1 MMHKFSTYI
10 IEFPKMKIIISS
22 TSLVGLLAMMPGR
35 ANAFVI
41 PVPEIDAGTAGIA
54 IGLAI
59 GVVALI
65 REHRRKK

>member
-1 MMHKFSTYI
+1 MNNLLT
-10 IEFPKMKIIISS
+10 KIKSLLSS
-22 TSLVGLLAMMPGR
+22 TTVVGLVAMLPGL
-35 ANAFVI
+35 ANAFAL

>member
-1 MMHKFSTYI
+1 MKTI
-10 IEFPKMKIIISS
+10 IPS

-35 ANAFVI
+35 ANAFVL
-41 PVPEIDAGTAGIA
+41 PVPEINAGTAGIA

-59 GVVALI
+59 GQVALI

>member
-1 MMHKFSTYI
+1 
-10 IEFPKMKIIISS
+10 MKIIISS
-22 TSLVGLLAMMPGR
+22 TSLVGLLAMMPGS
-35 ANAFVI
+35 ANAFVT